1 MLYRDEREK
10 TNQTIFDMF
19 MACHSQEE
27 IAEVVGIASGTVAN
41 KFNDFLNLSNLAK
54 NEKTNADHED
64 SDFQIPLYNV
74 WTKSKIRTA
83 QSYEFLRTSLA
94 VVI

>member
-1 MLYRDEREK
+1 MRDEREK

-27 IAEVVGIASGTVAN
+27 IAEVVSLSQKTIDN
-41 KFNDFLNLSNLAK
+41 KIEEISNFGNLAK
-54 NEKTNADHED
+54 NTKTLANHED

-74 WTKSKIRTA
+74 WTKSKITTA
-83 QSYEFLRTSLA
+83 
-94 VVI
+94 